1 MSTRAAKELL
11 KEQLDKMDE
20 TEHSQV
26 FEIVQKYTKEYT
38 KTQSG
43 ILVSSAV
50 LPEKCIS
57 EIQAY
62 VNFCL
67 DQKKRIDEDMKTR
80 KAYENFVSEV

>member
-1 MSTRAAKELL
+1 MTTRASKELL

-26 FEIVQKYTKEYT
+26 FEIVQKYTSEYT

-50 LPEKCIS
+50 LSEKCIS

-80 KAYENFVSEV
+80 KVYENFVSQ